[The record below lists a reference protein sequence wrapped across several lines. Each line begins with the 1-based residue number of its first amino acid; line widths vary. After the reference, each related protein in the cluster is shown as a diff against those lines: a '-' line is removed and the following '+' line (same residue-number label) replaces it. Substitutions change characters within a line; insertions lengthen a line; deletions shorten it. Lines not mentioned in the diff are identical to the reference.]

1 MSVFRV
7 VIKVN
12 ICVLVIFEILQ
23 NERNNIAGTLRFVAS
38 IGECTCGMVLS
49 Q

>member
-38 IGECTCGMVLS
+38 IGECTCRMVLS